1 MLYSLAIIILPL
13 LALAHP
19 AVGRG
24 RGTWSTAAAG
34 EQLCITSMP
43 AVMYSNTTT
52 TSDTQGM
59 YVSATTVQLKCYT
72 SGEPVKGN
80 KYWDL
85 TTSGQYIH
93 ESAFKEECAFKLQA
107 C

>member
-1 MLYSLAIIILPL
+1 MLSSLAIIILPL
-13 LALAHP
+13 LTVATP

-24 RGTWSTAAAG
+24 RGAWSNAAAG

-52 TSDTQGM
+52 TSDAQGI
-59 YVSATTVQLKCYT
+59 ATLAENSLRET
-72 SGEPVKGN
+72 SKESGSL
-80 KYWDL
+80 YWDL